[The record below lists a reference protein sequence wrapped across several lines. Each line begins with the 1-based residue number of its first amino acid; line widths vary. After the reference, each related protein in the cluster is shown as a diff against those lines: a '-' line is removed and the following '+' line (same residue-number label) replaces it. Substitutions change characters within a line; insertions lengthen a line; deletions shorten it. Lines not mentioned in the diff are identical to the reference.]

1 RCVFVFPGQGHQ
13 WHGMAAGLLSTSP
26 VFAERIAACDT
37 ALRPHTDWSLLEVLS
52 GAEGAPDLERADVV
66 QVALW
71 ATMIGLDA
79 MWRAVGVEPAG
90 VVGHSLGEV
99 AAAHVAGVL
108 TLEES
113 ARVIAVRAGLFH
125 EHLQGRGGMVTVAL
139 PREQAEALTAEV

>member
-1 RCVFVFPGQGHQ
+1 
-13 WHGMAAGLLSTSP
+13 
-26 VFAERIAACDT
+26 
-37 ALRPHTDWSLLEVLS
+37 
-52 GAEGAPDLERADVV
+52 
-66 QVALW
+66 
-71 ATMIGLDA
+71 IGLDA

-125 EHLQGRGGMVTVAL
+125 EHLQGRGGMGTVAL
-139 PREQAEALTAEV
+139 PREQAEALTAEVEASGAGQISVAVANGPASTVLSGEPDALAALGEYASERGIRCRHVEVDFAAHGAQVEALR